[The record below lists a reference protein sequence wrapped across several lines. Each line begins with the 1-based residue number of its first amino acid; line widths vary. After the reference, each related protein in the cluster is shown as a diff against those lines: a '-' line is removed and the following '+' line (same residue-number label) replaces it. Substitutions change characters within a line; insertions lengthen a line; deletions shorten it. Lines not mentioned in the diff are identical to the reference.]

1 MSEALT
7 ALAKRR
13 WREPEKVE
21 AAMRGLCVGDWEVV
35 REEIREGGEN
45 VD

>member
-1 MSEALT
+1 M

-13 WREPEKVE
+13 WRESEKVE
-21 AAMRGLCVGDWEVV
+21 AAMRGLCIGVWEFLK
-35 REEIREGGEN
+35 EEIREGGEN

>member
-1 MSEALT
+1 MALV
-7 ALAKRR
+7 KRR

-21 AAMRGLCVGDWEVV
+21 ATMKGLCIGVWEFLK
-35 REEIREGGEN
+35 EEIREGGEN

>member
-1 MSEALT
+1 MVLV
-7 ALAKRR
+7 KRR

-21 AAMRGLCVGDWEVV
+21 AVMRGLCIRVWEFL